1 MAMSFCY
8 CGNNAPFEIC
18 CKPYIDGNKKATTAE
33 TLMRSRYAA
42 YATLAIDYL
51 IATTHSSQRKYYSKS
66 DIRTWAVSNQWLK
79 LEVIAATPTTVEFKA
94 HFLDANKTVQIHHEK
109 STFVFE
115 EDHWFYVDGLFNEN
129 IV

>member
-1 MAMSFCY
+1 MALSFCY
-8 CGNNAPFEIC
+8 CGNNTPFENC
-18 CKPYIDGNKKATTAE
+18 CKPYIDGTQKAPTAE
-33 TLMRSRYAA
+33 TLMRSRYTA

-51 IATTHSSQRKYYSKS
+51 LATTHSSQRKYYSKS

-79 LEVIAATPTTVEFKA
+79 LEVIAATTTTVEFKA
-94 HFLDANKTVQIHHEK
+94 HFLDSNKTAQIHHEK

-115 EDHWFYVDGLFNEN
+115 EDRWFYVDGLFNEN